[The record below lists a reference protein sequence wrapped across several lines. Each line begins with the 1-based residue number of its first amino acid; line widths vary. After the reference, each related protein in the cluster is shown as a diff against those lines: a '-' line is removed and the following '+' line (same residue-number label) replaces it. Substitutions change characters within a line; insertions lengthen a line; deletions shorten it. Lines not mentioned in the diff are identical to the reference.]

1 MIGKILPVGVIMLL
15 VMLSCQGAPDK
26 SGLSESEAREFDSL
40 ISFVN
45 KNKTQTDKADTLI
58 SCFNR
63 IFAFPAEELSH
74 TQRIAQI
81 NCYRGAMGAY
91 LIKGR
96 LEDAIIA
103 NLEGNSQAHEMGEN
117 EIELRSTMG
126 MLNIVSGLRM
136 TELTDQY
143 RRSMLELLKKSTDT
157 LNIVEALLVGAGS
170 YTNENKA
177 DSALALFQQLD
188 RFMAGDSTVLDH
200 SANGR
205 YLYAFEKGWLYSE
218 ILDSAQ
224 AAVKVLMPIYEQYRP
239 VRAVFPGYEMV
250 CLNIAKSYE
259 HAGDQL
265 LADKYYDEATDLV
278 CDYPSFLRFE
288 AVDWLQKNYIGKR
301 DDKNTLMLLPMFM
314 SLQEQ
319 FYNYR
324 NASMFSVYNAQY
336 RLAEKNHQIELQQRE
351 LERTRWRVF
360 FLIGVV
366 VLLLA
371 LCVWGL
377 LFWRDRK
384 RKLRV
389 LFTAILDRQRQWQ
402 HMLTANGV
410 VAQLPG
416 HEVEN
421 TDETRTEDYA
431 ERLTA
436 EHYQR
441 IINVM
446 EKERPF
452 VNPEFNIENLSRLA
466 GLNRSVTSRAI
477 NTMSGQN
484 FSNWLAGYRVNYLI
498 ELYIKTEASESS
510 METLYEKAGFSSRS
524 SYYRQF
530 KAVTGMTPRQFR
542 EQYNR
547 EKE

>member
-1 MIGKILPVGVIMLL
+1 
-15 VMLSCQGAPDK
+15 
-26 SGLSESEAREFDSL
+26 
-40 ISFVN
+40 
-45 KNKTQTDKADTLI
+45 
-58 SCFNR
+58 
-63 IFAFPAEELSH
+63 
-74 TQRIAQI
+74 
-81 NCYRGAMGAY
+81 
-91 LIKGR
+91 
-96 LEDAIIA
+96 
-103 NLEGNSQAHEMGEN
+103 
-117 EIELRSTMG
+117 
-126 MLNIVSGLRM
+126 
-136 TELTDQY
+136 
-143 RRSMLELLKKSTDT
+143 
-157 LNIVEALLVGAGS
+157 
-170 YTNENKA
+170 
-177 DSALALFQQLD
+177 
-188 RFMAGDSTVLDH
+188 
-200 SANGR
+200 
-205 YLYAFEKGWLYSE
+205 
-218 ILDSAQ
+218 
-224 AAVKVLMPIYEQYRP
+224 
-239 VRAVFPGYEMV
+239 
-250 CLNIAKSYE
+250 
-259 HAGDQL
+259 
-265 LADKYYDEATDLV
+265 
-278 CDYPSFLRFE
+278 
-288 AVDWLQKNYIGKR
+288 
-301 DDKNTLMLLPMFM
+301 
-314 SLQEQ
+314 
-319 FYNYR
+319 
-324 NASMFSVYNAQY
+324 MFSAYNAQY

-542 EQYNR
+542 DQYNR
-547 EKE
+547 EKEGLQTASGRHFATCRPLAVAGMR